1 MSYPI
6 NQSPTPVPL
15 TAASLLLSCS
25 QLLVIA
31 LSTQARRS
39 SLGFRPSSHKV
50 SQKLLVLVIPLPDSA
65 VRELLLDLVVLAA
78 DRHPVL
84 GVVTPL
90 RPQCQP
96 RVVLAL
102 TLDRSLAKSVDL
114 LCVPDKALGA
124 PPRCVDRGSDETVA
138 EWSKWE
144 LALVL
149 QKEHLSREANLVADE
164 GLLKLMQV
172 GSTMQHRSCVE
183 HVAVPPTV
191 GNLCRVRYDVWE
203 WLRDVVG
210 CCSWEDGREL
220 WRSRRCHGATEIG
233 TVDCTEVLE
242 HLGSLFWR
250 LCERDMWQEWAVFVL
265 ESLIVTSELIISRG
279 RVVMLAEEALVL
291 AVLVLL
297 LLGLIVQ
304 RVDIGSVC
312 RALDR
317 LAVAP
322 RRVEDW
328 VVVHCGCGC
337 SRDVKR

>member
-1 MSYPI
+1 
-6 NQSPTPVPL
+6 VPL
-15 TAASLLLSCS
+15 TAVSLSLSCS

-102 TLDRSLAKSVDL
+102 TLDHSLAKSVDL
-114 LCVPDKALGA
+114 LCVPDKALGT
-124 PPRCVDRGSDETVA
+124 PPRCVDRGSDESIA

-144 LALVL
+144 FALVL
-149 QKEHLSREANLVADE
+149 QKEYLSREANLVADE
-164 GLLKLMQV
+164 GLLELMQV
-172 GSTMQHRSCVE
+172 GSAVQHRSCVE
-183 HVAVPPTV
+183 RVAVPPFV
-191 GNLCRVRYDVWE
+191 GDLCRVRYDVWE
-203 WLRDVVG
+203 WLRDVVR
-210 CCSWEDGREL
+210 CCCWEDGREL
-220 WRSRRCHGATEIG
+220 WRSRRCHEATEIG
-233 TVDCTEVLE
+233 IVDCTELVK
-242 HLGSLFWR
+242 HVGSLFWR
-250 LCERDMWQEWAVFVL
+250 LRERDLWQEWAVFVL
-265 ESLIVTSELIISRG
+265 ESLIVAREPKIPRG
-279 RVVMLAEEALVL
+279 RVVVLAEEALVL
-291 AVLVLL
+291 ALLVLL
-297 LLGLIVQ
+297 SLVLVVQ